1 MEEQMKGNPSPSGNI
16 NDYENIFE
24 KEEKCKDMVGYNDSL
39 VVGNYISKT
48 KNIGE
53 KK

>member
-1 MEEQMKGNPSPSGNI
+1 MEEQMKGNPNPSGNI

-39 VVGNYISKT
+39 KEGYYNE
-48 KNIGE
+48 KNKVE
-53 KK
+53 K